1 MGNSEVLR
9 GEIIS
14 SSDLPP
20 EPFVEVRTDGEVTR
34 FTLTQALQQIQEI
47 EEKRRGE
54 LSQKARNIG
63 KVRLHG
69 STNPLSQRVQND
81 VRKSLEREIRRN
93 PPASSYPLVLCILKS
108 HPDNPL
114 QIPGEIS
121 PRSECFPKEGK
132 EDPFYR
138 FICDRPVEEALRLLN
153 QPPETIKTLWE
164 IFSQRLELHQKVLRG
179 EVSPSDALDQ
189 YMKEVEKVTFP
200 EHLTLFVREIGE
212 RFPLISSRNHRRR
225 F

>member
-1 MGNSEVLR
+1 MGNPEILR

-14 SSDLPP
+14 PSELPP
-20 EPFVEVRTDGEVTR
+20 EPFVEVRSDGEVTR
-34 FTLTQALQQIQEI
+34 LTLTQALQKIQEI

-63 KVRLHG
+63 EIRLHG
-69 STNPLSQRVQND
+69 SANPLSQRIQND
-81 VRKSLEREIRRN
+81 VKKSLEREIRKN

-138 FICDRPVEEALRLLN
+138 FICDRPIKDALAILR
-153 QPPETIKTLWE
+153 QPEVLMVLWE
-164 IFSQRLELHQKVLRG
+164 IFSSRRELYQMVLERKI
-179 EVSPSDALDQ
+179 SPSDALDNFLAK
-189 YMKEVEKVTFP
+189 MEKIFFP
-200 EHLTLFVREIGE
+200 DAIIPLVREIGE
-212 RFPLISSRNHRRR
+212 RFPLISIKNHR
-225 F
+225 

>member
-1 MGNSEVLR
+1 MGNPEILR

-14 SSDLPP
+14 PSELPP

-34 FTLTQALQQIQEI
+34 LTLTQALQKIQEI

-54 LSQKARNIG
+54 LFQKARNIG
-63 KVRLHG
+63 EIRLHG

-93 PPASSYPLVLCILKS
+93 PPASSYPLILCVLKS

-121 PRSECFPKEGK
+121 PRSECFPKEG
-132 EDPFYR
+132 EENPFYR
-138 FICDRPVEEALRLLN
+138 FICERPVEAALEILV
-153 QPPETIKTLWE
+153 QPLETRKALWQ

-179 EVSPSDALDQ
+179 EVSPSSALTQ
-189 YMKEVEKVTFP
+189 FMEKVGGLTFP
-200 EHLTLFVREIGE
+200 ETLSSIVREIGE
-212 RFPLISSRNHRRR
+212 KFPLTSSKNHRRR

>member
-1 MGNSEVLR
+1 MRNPEILR

-14 SSDLPP
+14 PSELPP
-20 EPFVEVRTDGEVTR
+20 EPFVEVRSNGEVTR
-34 FTLTQALQQIQEI
+34 FTLTQALQKIEEI

-63 KVRLHG
+63 EIRFHG
-69 STNPLSQRVQND
+69 SANPFSQRVQND

-93 PPASSYPLVLCILKS
+93 PPASSYPLILCVLKS

-132 EDPFYR
+132 ENPFYR
-138 FICDRPVEEALRLLN
+138 FICDRPIKDALEILRQPELLMV
-153 QPPETIKTLWE
+153 LWE
-164 IFSQRLELHQKVLRG
+164 IFSSRWKLHQMVLERKI
-179 EVSPSDALDQ
+179 SPSDALDNFLAK
-189 YMKEVEKVTFP
+189 MEKIIFP
-200 EHLTLFVREIGE
+200 DAIIPLIREIGE
-212 RFPLISSRNHRRR
+212 RFPLTSDRNHR
-225 F
+225 